1 MKNELKRLLFTVSAI
16 ILLISTGTFGY
27 IYIENL
33 TFLNALYMT
42 VITLSSVGFS
52 EVTPL
57 STEGKIFTIFVILS
71 GITIFLYLLGVITSI
86 ILEGFFIDYIKGVK
100 MKKLINNLEKHT
112 IIVGYGRTGEN
123 LVDNFIKNNTPFVLI
138 ENSLDAIDRFKIKYP
153 LKNFLYICGDAT
165 DDQTLIDAG
174 IKKAATFIPV
184 LSNDADNLF
193 TTMSAKFLNPN
204 LNIIARVNDNHNSAK
219 LKKAGA
225 NVVLSPHEVTA
236 RRIYNLATENNI
248 LTFTDFMENYQ
259 NTKDI
264 TLSKVK
270 ICHSSPVIG
279 KNLIELE
286 IPKKTGLIIIG
297 IGHDNYVNFNPD
309 PHTVIDEGNTLLT
322 MGTFNQIKKLEHLCK
337 CESEF

>member
-1 MKNELKRLLFTVSAI
+1 M
-16 ILLISTGTFGY
+16 
-27 IYIENL
+27 
-33 TFLNALYMT
+33 
-42 VITLSSVGFS
+42 
-52 EVTPL
+52 
-57 STEGKIFTIFVILS
+57 
-71 GITIFLYLLGVITSI
+71 
-86 ILEGFFIDYIKGVK
+86 
-100 MKKLINNLEKHT
+100 
-112 IIVGYGRTGEN
+112 
-123 LVDNFIKNNTPFVLI
+123 
-138 ENSLDAIDRFKIKYP
+138 
-153 LKNFLYICGDAT
+153 KNFLYICGDAT

-204 LNIIARVNDNHNSAK
+204 LNIIARINDNHNSAK